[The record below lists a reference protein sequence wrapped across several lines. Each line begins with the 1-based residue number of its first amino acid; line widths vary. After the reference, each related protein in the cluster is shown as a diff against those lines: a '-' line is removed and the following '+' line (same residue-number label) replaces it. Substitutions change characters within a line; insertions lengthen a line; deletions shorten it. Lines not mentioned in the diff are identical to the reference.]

1 MKYHQCFQPNRTIRS
16 YFLIYLVLIFTGTA
30 ISQSGYFKI
39 AQSLERQ
46 HEYEQALVVYQ
57 QLYNTNKNDLNVL
70 RGIKNCYQGMQQY
83 DQLIVFLKTAQQH
96 TPRNLYISSY
106 LAEAYF
112 QINERAQAKSI
123 WQNHLK
129 THEKNIAIY
138 RIVASSMID
147 YEIN

>member
-1 MKYHQCFQPNRTIRS
+1 MKFHQCLQPNNAIRG
-16 YFLIYLVLIFTGTA
+16 YLLIYLVLIFTGTA
-30 ISQSGYFKI
+30 ISQSGYIKI

-57 QLYNTNKNDLNVL
+57 QIYNTNKNDLNVL

-83 DQLIVFLKTAQQH
+83 DQLIVFLKNAQQN

-112 QINERAQAKSI
+112 QMNERAQAKPYHGQSI
-123 WQNHLK
+123 RCFK
-129 THEKNIAIY
+129 KI
-138 RIVASSMID
+138 
-147 YEIN
+147 